1 MIMVNM
7 IMGHTTMEIN
17 GGYYNIVDYSGY
29 NPDLKI
35 PTPDEKLYKLKMRRV
50 EILNGIDATPPDAHV
65 TTLGWVMELRHLE
78 KCIKDLENEVSGK

>member
-1 MIMVNM
+1 MI
-7 IMGHTTMEIN
+7 TN
-17 GGYYNIVDYSGY
+17 GGYCNIVNYSGY

-35 PTPDEKLYKLKMRRV
+35 PTPAEQLYKYKMRRV

-65 TTLGWVMELRHLE
+65 TTLLWVMELRHLE